1 MKDSTGTDKKP
12 KKRMRSFLK
21 SLILTFLVFLVL
33 VFSFSIYSIYRAVVP
48 PEIPTMAQ
56 RDSHPVFN
64 RTPSENV
71 NESQS
76 YANAQN
82 YGEYIE
88 DDPDWDDTLIAP
100 VRFTDDDRRDNFF
113 TFLIVGLNEGRNAN
127 TVMVASYDANARE
140 AHLISIP
147 RDSLINVNRTGR
159 KLSSSYLAGAAAG
172 RGREGGIRAL
182 MRDVRTVIGFEPDFY
197 ILIDYAAFHA
207 IIDAVGGVEIYV
219 PFHMR
224 YTDPFQ
230 NLDINIQPGL
240 QHMGGETA
248 LHFARFRRANSG
260 FQSINDYQRIKNQ
273 QTVINAVISRLLRPQ
288 SIPRIPEFV
297 DIFNEY
303 VHTDLAHGNMLW
315 FARELNRIRGTD
327 ALSAHTTPMLGTSGE
342 PMWYEILNARGI
354 VELVNNTINPFYR
367 DIELRDVSIIRE

>member
-1 MKDSTGTDKKP
+1 MQENTKPDKQP
-12 KKRMRSFLK
+12 KKRIRSFLK
-21 SLILTFLVFLVL
+21 SLLMSLLVALVL

-48 PEIPTMAQ
+48 PEVPTMAQ
-56 RDSHPVFN
+56 RNTRQVIIPVPAAPGLQA
-64 RTPSENV
+64 TENG
-71 NESQS
+71 NDD
-76 YANAQN
+76 
-82 YGEYIE
+82 E
-88 DDPDWDDTLIAP
+88 DPYDEHPDWDDNPVAP
-100 VRFTDDDRRDNFF
+100 MRFTDDDRRENFF

-127 TVMVASYDANARE
+127 TVMVASYDADARK

-147 RDSLINVNRTGR
+147 RDSLINTNRQGR
-159 KLSSSYLAGAAAG
+159 KLSSSYLAGAGGG
-172 RGREGGIRAL
+172 RGRAGGIRTL

-207 IIDAVGGVEIYV
+207 IIDAVGGIEMYV

-230 NLDINIQPGL
+230 NLDINIPAGQ
-240 QHMGGETA
+240 QHMDGETA
-248 LHFARFRRANSG
+248 LHFARFRRANRG
-260 FQSINDYQRIKNQ
+260 FQSISDYQRIKNQ
-273 QTVINAVISRLLRPQ
+273 QAVISAVISQLLRPQ
-288 SIPRIPEFV
+288 SILRIPEFV

-303 VHTDLAHGNMLW
+303 VHTDLTHGNMLW

-327 ALSAHTTPMLGTSGE
+327 ALSTHTTPMLGTSGE